1 MKNLLPLLFLGFSMG
16 GHSQV
21 NTVMPPE
28 ADLFYNNAM
37 QTIRPQL
44 RSAIE
49 KNANNL
55 KDRRMNTDSL
65 LNILRTDAVL
75 KNKAQQEIDAVAVL
89 IMVQASK
96 NADAD
101 LKNMVMTIQKSYG
114 EISRPDDPNSIK
126 LKAILNNKSQIA
138 EHISILMDKLSG
150 QQNLVIDHL
159 K

>member
-1 MKNLLPLLFLGFSMG
+1 M
-16 GHSQV
+16 

-37 QTIRPQL
+37 QAIKPQL
-44 RSAIE
+44 RSTIE

-65 LNILRTDAVL
+65 LRVLRTDAVL
-75 KNKAQQEIDAVAVL
+75 KNRAQQEINAVAVL

-101 LKNMVMTIQKSYG
+101 LKNMVMTIQKNNG
-114 EISRPDDPNSIK
+114 ENSRPDDPNSIK
-126 LKAILNNKSQIA
+126 LKTILNNKSQIA
-138 EHISILMDKLSG
+138 GHISILMNKLSG